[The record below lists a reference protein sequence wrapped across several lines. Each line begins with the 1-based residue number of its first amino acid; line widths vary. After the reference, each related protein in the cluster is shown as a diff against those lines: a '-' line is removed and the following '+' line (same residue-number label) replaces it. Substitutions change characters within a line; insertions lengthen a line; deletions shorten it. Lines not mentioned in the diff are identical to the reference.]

1 MLAPNGPWADA
12 VAANARAK
20 KQLAIMA
27 LTIIFMVFLSD
38 ARREE

>member
-12 VAANARAK
+12 VAAKARAK

-27 LTIIFMVFLSD
+27 LTIFMVFLSD